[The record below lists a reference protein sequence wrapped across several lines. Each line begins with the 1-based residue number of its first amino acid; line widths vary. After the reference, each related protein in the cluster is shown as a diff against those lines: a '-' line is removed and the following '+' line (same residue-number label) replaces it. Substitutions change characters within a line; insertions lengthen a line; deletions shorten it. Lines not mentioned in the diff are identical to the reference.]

1 MDFQLSFL
9 ILRGTDLSSVTDL
22 PVSAST
28 HIRRILIRRQ
38 TLKLFLAV
46 VINTYIDNISTYI
59 SLHFHMQAETFEELE
74 EQTL

>member
-1 MDFQLSFL
+1 MDFLLSFL
-9 ILRGTDLSSVTDL
+9 ILRGTDFSSITDL

-28 HIRRILIRRQ
+28 HIRILIRMQ

-59 SLHFHMQAETFEELE
+59 SLHFHMQEETFEETE